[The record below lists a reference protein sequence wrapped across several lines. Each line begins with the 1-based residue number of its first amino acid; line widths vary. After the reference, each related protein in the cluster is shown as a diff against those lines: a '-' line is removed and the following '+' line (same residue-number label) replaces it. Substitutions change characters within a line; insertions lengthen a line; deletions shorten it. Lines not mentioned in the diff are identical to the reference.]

1 MAFSNEFVYGFHG
14 CSRDVAEMLL
24 SGKDVSL
31 NSSENDYDWLG
42 SGIYFWEE
50 APHRALEWAQ
60 KKFGKD
66 RAYPLAK
73 QPRERRLRW
82 CGSRCEDS
90 SWALS
95 QPDGC

>member
-1 MAFSNEFVYGFHG
+1 MAFPNEFVYGYHG

-50 APHRALEWAQ
+50 APSKALR
-60 KKFGKD
+60 KL
-66 RAYPLAK
+66 RHPSRMRVL
-73 QPRERRLRW
+73 REYFV
-82 CGSRCEDS
+82 RC
-90 SWALS
+90 A
-95 QPDGC
+95 